1 MANYISGHINKLGK
15 KDLRAVAGHNQR
27 IDPCAYADTS
37 KTKNNVVMYG
47 DVDIQQGVLQRI
59 HDTGVEIKD
68 GATKNNQSVV
78 ACEIVIQC
86 SPEFFRENKFDYGVY
101 DEKKTKLWA
110 KDVTEFLKKKY
121 GDNLIRVDLHL
132 DEATPHIHGIFT
144 PIIEKQRKKRMGK
157 KQKEAG
163 KKPEFYTVTTLHADS
178 FNQKKHYHGLQDEL
192 AKEVGKKW
200 GLERGIR
207 GSRAKQQSLKEFWGN
222 MSKAL
227 DEVPLI
233 TKGKR
238 KGEPN
243 VRKYF
248 SAPRVKLKDKPTF
261 LPFSKYKDNEE
272 SRVNKVF
279 LEGLNNAYKK
289 VESLLHRAKYFENA
303 YKSEKARTDA
313 ISSALN
319 EGEHVAEVVDRLL
332 GESNLLKEEIEQ
344 LEKQH
349 EKELINLS
357 SEIDNIVESEVSQ
370 YKYADIDIKTENEQ
384 LKNKLEKMEKKVESY
399 KLENSSLKKELR
411 RSNNNNDFTM

>member
-1 MANYISGHINKLGK
+1 MANYISGHIKKLGK
-15 KDLRAVAGHNQR
+15 KDLRMVAGHNQR
-27 IDPCAYADTS
+27 IDLCAYADTS

-59 HDTGVEIKD
+59 HDMGVEIKD

-78 ACEIVIQC
+78 ACEILVTS
-86 SPEFFRENKFDYGVY
+86 SPEFFRKNKFEHGAY

-144 PIIEKQRKKRMGK
+144 PIVEKQRKKRMGK

-178 FNQKKHYHGLQDEL
+178 FNQRKHYHGLQDEL

-207 GSRAKQQSLKEFWGN
+207 GTRAKQQSLKEFWGN

-227 DEVPLI
+227 DEVPQN
-233 TKGKR
+233 KNGK
-238 KGEPN
+238 PDI
-243 VRKYF
+243 RKYF
-248 SAPRVKLKDKPTF
+248 KAPKIKLKDKSTF
-261 LPFSKYKDNEE
+261 LPFDKYRNEE
-272 SRVNKVF
+272 EKRVNKDVF
-279 LEGLNNAYKK
+279 GALSRAYKK
-289 VESLLHRAKYFENA
+289 VENLLHRAKYFENA

-319 EGEHVAEVVDRLL
+319 EGEHVAEVVDKLL

-357 SEIDNIVESEVSQ
+357 SEIDNIVESEVAQ
-370 YKYADIDIKTENEQ
+370 YKYSDIDVKTENEQ
-384 LKNKLEKMEKKVESY
+384 LKHKLENMEKKVESY

-411 RSNNNNDFTM
+411 RSNNNDDYTM